1 MFRVGEDAMTLS
13 MERSWGARPR
23 ERLRLAALRP
33 PWQWP
38 ALAGVLAVAAAL
50 NLIALGREGYANGYY
65 AAAVRSMLESWHNFF
80 FVSFDPGGFVTIDKP
95 PLGFWV
101 QTASAKLFGFHGW
114 SLLLPQALAGVL
126 SVAVLFFIVRRRFG
140 NVAGLLAALALAL
153 TPISVATN
161 RNNTIDSQLVL
172 SSLLATWATLKATE
186 RGSLRFLLLA
196 MALVGL
202 GFNIKTLEAF
212 LVLPALVL
220 VYFIAAPVGWRR
232 RVLQL
237 AAAGAVLLAVSL
249 AWVVTVDLIPASQ
262 RPYVGSSQ
270 HNSELELA
278 LGYNGLQRL
287 LGGSHN
293 APKSSTT
300 LPAVSGGSAGSA
312 ASNAAASTG
321 TAAPP
326 SGMTAAAAGS
336 QTAGGTS
343 QANGAPPGN
352 QPPGGGGGP
361 GGGGPGGTGENGAV
375 GVFRLLDTQLG
386 GQIGWL
392 IPAALLGLVA
402 AWRSG
407 VRRRPDVRHQALI
420 AFGLWFL
427 TCAAFFSKALFFHRY
442 YLSMLAPAIAALF
455 GIGIVALWQAYR
467 RDRLRGWLLPLTL
480 VATAAVQA
488 YILRAYPGWRDW
500 LTPLVVVPCLLAA
513 LLLTVARL
521 PIRLRLPAR
530 ALAAVAAA
538 GVLALLVAPAVWAGE
553 TVRSNASASGIP
565 SAGPQARGTGGFGG
579 PPSGAQALR
588 RDDSGQFAPPP
599 FAADD
604 RTAAPAGDDGAFA
617 PPSGDGAQ
625 GGPPSGGFGGG
636 PGGGTSKA
644 LEGYLLANQG
654 TAKYL
659 VAVPSSMA
667 ADQLIIDTGK
677 PVMAI
682 GGFSGGDPI
691 LTLQQFIALVK
702 QGQVRYVL
710 LGGMGG
716 PGGGTSA
723 ISAWVQANC
732 SAVPASALQSASGA
746 SSGAAAAAGSATG
759 LYDCA
764 GAAG

>member
-1 MFRVGEDAMTLS
+1 MTLS

-23 ERLRLAALRP
+23 ERLRLAAMRP
-33 PWQWP
+33 SWQWP

-65 AAAVRSMLESWHNFF
+65 AAAVRSMLQSWHNFF
-80 FVSFDPGGFVTIDKP
+80 FVAFDPGGFVTIDKP

-101 QTASAKLFGFHGW
+101 QTASAKLCGFHGW
-114 SLLLPQALAGVL
+114 SLLLPQAMAGVA
-126 SVAVLFFIVRRRFG
+126 SVAVLFVIVRRRFG
-140 NVAGLLAALALAL
+140 DVAALLAALALAL

-172 SSLLATWATLKATE
+172 TSLLATWAMVKATE
-186 RGSLRFLLLA
+186 RGSLRWLLLA

-202 GFNIKTLEAF
+202 GFNIKTFEAF

-220 VYFIAAPVGWRR
+220 VYLIAAPVGWRR
-232 RVLQL
+232 RILQL
-237 AAAGAVLLAVSL
+237 AAAGVVLLVVSL

-287 LGGSHN
+287 LGGSN
-293 APKSSTT
+293 GAPKASSAPPSATT
-300 LPAVSGGSAGSA
+300 NSAVATSATAASA
-312 ASNAAASTG
+312 ASGTSASAASG
-321 TAAPP
+321 TAAAPA
-326 SGMTAAAAGS
+326 SGAPATDGTA
-336 QTAGGTS
+336 QTAGGAS
-343 QANGAPPGN
+343 QAN
-352 QPPGGGGGP
+352 QPPGGAGGP
-361 GGGGPGGTGENGAV
+361 GGGGPGGTGENGSV
-375 GVFRLLDTQLG
+375 GVFRLLDAQLG

-407 VRRRPDVRHQALI
+407 VRRRPDLRHQALV

-455 GIGIVALWQAYR
+455 GIGAVALWRAYR
-467 RDRLRGWLLPLTL
+467 CDRLRGWLLPLTL

-488 YILRAYPGWRDW
+488 YILRSYPGWRGW
-500 LTPLVVVPCLLAA
+500 LTPLVVAPCLLAA
-513 LLLTVARL
+513 LALTIARL
-521 PIRLRLPAR
+521 PLRLYLPAR
-530 ALAAVAAA
+530 VLAGVAAC
-538 GVLALLVAPAVWAGE
+538 GMLALLVAPAVWAGE

-565 SAGPQARGTGGFGG
+565 SAGPQLRGSGGFGG
-579 PPSGAQALR
+579 PPPGLQAAR
-588 RDDSGQFAPPP
+588 RDDGAQLAPPVLTTDGRLV
-599 FAADD
+599 AAE
-604 RTAAPAGDDGAFA
+604 GDDGAF
-617 PPSGDGAQ
+617 PSPDGGAQ
-625 GGPPSGGFGGG
+625 AGPPSGGFG
-636 PGGGTSKA
+636 PGGGASKA
-644 LEGYLLANQG
+644 LEQYLLANLG

-667 ADQLIIDTGK
+667 ADQFIIDTGK

-691 LTLQQFIALVK
+691 LTAQSFAALVK
-702 QGQVRYVL
+702 QGVVRFVQ

-716 PGGGTSA
+716 PGGGSSG
-723 ISAWVQANC
+723 IGSWVQANC
-732 SAVPASALQSASGA
+732 SAVPASALQGT
-746 SSGAAAAAGSATG
+746 AGSAGSTANTSSSSG

-764 GAAG
+764 AAG